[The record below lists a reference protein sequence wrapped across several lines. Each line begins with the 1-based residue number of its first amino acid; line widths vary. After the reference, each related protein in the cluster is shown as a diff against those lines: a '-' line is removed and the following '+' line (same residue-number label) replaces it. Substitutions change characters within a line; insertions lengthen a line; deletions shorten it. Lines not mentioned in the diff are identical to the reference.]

1 VAWHSNLWSVA
12 QAFARSFSVSTEF
25 QLTTGADQW
34 WLTCIYGQ
42 STDNLKHVFLEEL
55 RELHQVCMGAWL
67 LMGDF
72 NMVYHSEDKNN
83 DWLNRRLMGQFHR
96 FLNDSTLKEMHL
108 QGRLFTWSNEQL
120 HLTLERNGRAF
131 ISLEWDDLC
140 SCCDLHSCHLYVLT
154 TLHSSSK
161 QIIPSSTGN
170 GSTSDHFGP
179 SL

>member
-34 WLTCIYGQ
+34 WLTCIYDQ

-55 RELHQVCMGAWL
+55 RELHQICMGAWL

-83 DWLNRRLMGQFHR
+83 DWLNR
-96 FLNDSTLKEMHL
+96 
-108 QGRLFTWSNEQL
+108 
-120 HLTLERNGRAF
+120 
-131 ISLEWDDLC
+131 
-140 SCCDLHSCHLYVLT
+140 
-154 TLHSSSK
+154 
-161 QIIPSSTGN
+161 
-170 GSTSDHFGP
+170 
-179 SL
+179 